1 MEVQGVIQKPCGHG
15 RGRGLAK
22 CPYCYISL
30 ILQNDPQRG
39 EGVQKY
45 PKNCPHGYIRE
56 IDGLTCGSI
65 LDGLLDFSSNGID
78 GADIALP
85 KLKDLFFFFIKILL

>member
-1 MEVQGVIQKPCGHG
+1 M
-15 RGRGLAK
+15 R
-22 CPYCYISL
+22 
-30 ILQNDPQRG
+30 
-39 EGVQKY
+39 
-45 PKNCPHGYIRE
+45 
-56 IDGLTCGSI
+56 DGLSCGSI